1 MICVKNF
8 FNIDFLVEI
17 KEGANMHQYKIAIDI
32 GGTEIKAAVVD
43 QSLNFI
49 EYIKTPTPNN
59 IDTFIRDKVYELV
72 MMLQKSYQIDPLYV
86 GISSAGVI
94 DEQRGIVEYAGPTIP
109 NYKGTD
115 FKSLLEPLN
124 AQVNVFNDVNAA
136 LLGEVAF
143 HDYSSQNIFCLTLG
157 TGIGG
162 AFYNK
167 YAQLYNG
174 ERNRANEIGYLLY
187 DRKTNKTFEQRAS
200 TTALKALMLEKGFI
214 HQDNVPKLFELADQQ
229 DTLALAILNQWSDSI
244 AEGIA
249 QIQIIYDPG
258 LILIGGGVSSQGQNL
273 LKYIIPKVECYLPE
287 QYGHAQIQTTST
299 QNHAALYGAVSR
311 F

>member
-1 MICVKNF
+1 MYP
-8 FNIDFLVEI
+8 
-17 KEGANMHQYKIAIDI
+17 YKIAIDI

-59 IDTFIRDKVYELV
+59 IDTFIEDKIYNIV
-72 MMLQKSYQIDPLYV
+72 MTFQKSYQISPLYV

-94 DEQRGIVEYAGPTIP
+94 DERRGIVEYAGPTIS
-109 NYKGTD
+109 NYVDTD
-115 FKSLLEPLN
+115 FKCLLKPLN

-136 LLGEVAF
+136 LLGELVF
-143 HDYSSQNIFCLTLG
+143 HDYSAQNIFCLTLG

-167 YAQLYNG
+167 YSQLYNG
-174 ERNRANEIGYLLY
+174 ERNRANEIGYLLF
-187 DRKTNKTFEQRAS
+187 DRQTNKTFEQRAS
-200 TTALKALMLEKGFI
+200 TTALKTLMLEKGFI
-214 HQDNVPKLFELADQQ
+214 YQDNVPKLFELADQQ
-229 DTLALAILNQWSDSI
+229 DNLALSILNQWSDSI

-273 LKYIIPKVECYLPE
+273 LKYIVPKVEHYLPE
-287 QYGHAQIQTTST
+287 QYGHAHIQTTRT
-299 QNHAALYGAVSR
+299 QNHAALYGAVSK